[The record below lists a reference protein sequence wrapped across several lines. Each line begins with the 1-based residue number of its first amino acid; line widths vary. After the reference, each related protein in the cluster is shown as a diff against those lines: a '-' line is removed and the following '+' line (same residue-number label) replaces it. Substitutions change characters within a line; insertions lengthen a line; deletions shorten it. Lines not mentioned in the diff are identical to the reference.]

1 MLQVVENALPAIERL
16 LRYAQ
21 LAGNVPRR
29 VASPTLA
36 NDADRKKV
44 QEMLRHSSIA
54 TTRIYDRR
62 NTTPEDSPVVR
73 VQYERPFSPPS
84 CRCRRHGIF

>member
-36 NDADRKKV
+36 NGADLKRV
-44 QEMLRHSSIA
+44 QEMLGHSSIA

-62 NTTPEDSPVVR
+62 HTKPEESPVFR
-73 VQYERPFSPPS
+73 IKY
-84 CRCRRHGIF
+84 